1 MYKIILSLLL
11 LSLAVKPSFAGFR
24 DPTQPVY
31 PPNTVTD
38 SSPEMVDIIV
48 AEPRL
53 SGIWL
58 TARSRWA
65 TINGIQAR
73 QGQAIDGNIKILK
86 IRKNSVTINQNGTIK
101 TLQLIKRPYKN
112 R

>member
-1 MYKIILSLLL
+1 MLLFL
-11 LSLAVKPSFAGFR
+11 LTNPSFAGFR

-31 PPNTVTD
+31 PPNTVVD
-38 SSPEMVDIIV
+38 SSPESAEIMI
-48 AEPRL
+48 AEPQL

-65 TINGIQAR
+65 TINGIQAK
-73 QGQAIDGNIKILK
+73 QGQTIDGNIKIIK

-101 TLQLIKRPYKN
+101 TLQLIKRPYQH

>member
-1 MYKIILSLLL
+1 MLLYL
-11 LSLAVKPSFAGFR
+11 FANPSFAGFR

-31 PPNTVTD
+31 PPNTAID
-38 SSPEMVDIIV
+38 SSPDTVDTVV

-58 TARSRWA
+58 TARSKWA
-65 TINGIQAR
+65 TINGTQAR
-73 QGQAIDGNIKILK
+73 QGQTIDGNIKILK
-86 IRKNSVTINQNGTIK
+86 IRKNSVTINQNGTAK